1 MKVKKIL
8 EILIKLKKMSKGK
21 KRFLFFFLFIFVS
34 ISLKIDYRFVESINC
49 CQDDHDYYSHAE
61 TIAID
66 FDFDYENQLKGF
78 ENKRY
83 NNNGKIAPKGFVG
96 TGILAS
102 PFLFIGNIFDN
113 IVEETDLF
121 DNKIYNFKILFYS
134 FSSIFYFFLS
144 IYLIFLTINRYIYK
158 IKIFEVILIFFGS
171 GLSYFAFERY
181 SMTHAFEAFSVSL
194 LIYISTRFYDENRN
208 LYAALIPIVLLIGL
222 LTRWVNYYL
231 LIIPLL
237 CKLIIASKNSLT
249 KNKSFYISGLISVL
263 LFSQLS
269 KAIYGIVTFN
279 PQIIYNQNNFVSNR
293 IFSDGV
299 AIFLIESIKNFFIVL
314 FTQEFGVFWFS
325 SVIFIGLIASVY
337 LLIVKPKEWK
347 ISFLILLVYMQN
359 FGLVLLWKST
369 ASSYGFRYLFSL
381 VPFSLYI
388 FFYIYKNTKV
398 NLFRYY
404 LILFSIFGALSV
416 LFFET
421 TLMTQLSLTEEVNS
435 FGVSRRFTQPNYL
448 SGFLGS
454 FFEINSYLKI
464 FTTSFLGILLFKLI
478 FLFVPKQTFIDRLNS
493 LGLPTE
499 NEDFSILMD
508 KIDVINF
515 SKISISFFFL
525 FLFCYFLIY
534 KAYKKI

>member
-1 MKVKKIL
+1 MKKIL

-478 FLFVPKQTFIDRLNS
+478 FLFVPKQSFIDRLNS

-534 KAYKKI
+534 KAHKKI